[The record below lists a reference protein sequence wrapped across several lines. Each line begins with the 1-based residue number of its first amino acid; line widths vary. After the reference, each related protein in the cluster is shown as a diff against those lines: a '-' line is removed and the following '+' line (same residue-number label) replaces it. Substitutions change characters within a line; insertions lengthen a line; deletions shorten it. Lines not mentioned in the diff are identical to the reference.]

1 MSDITV
7 EKAEERK
14 EETFLERAEEA
25 FTNAAEVFERGI
37 EARSELAESM
47 ATNMESA
54 AEDSEE
60 IPEILE
66 GFANAYEL
74 YAKATEEILE
84 RTAEAY
90 EEGEA
95 PDLSEVGD
103 IWINTTN
110 EAAKEVMKTSGFAAA
125 GGNATGSS
133 LEVKKE
139 LDESRDELI
148 STTGMATE
156 STVVE
161 VGERLVELERR
172 QHEVEKK
179 LDRLIEHEQ
188 TGEPQ

>member
-7 EKAEERK
+7 EKAEEGT

-25 FTNAAEVFERGI
+25 FTKAAEMFERSM
-37 EARSELAESM
+37 EAQSELAESM
-47 ATNMESA
+47 ATSMEST

-60 IPEILE
+60 IPEMVE

-74 YAKATEEILE
+74 YAEATEEVFE

-90 EEGEA
+90 ENGEA
-95 PDLSEVGD
+95 PDLSEIGD
-103 IWINTTN
+103 IWVNTTN
-110 EAAKEVMKTSGFAAA
+110 EAAKEVMSTSGFAAA
-125 GGNATGSS
+125 GGSATGSS
-133 LEVKKE
+133 LEAKKE
-139 LDESRDELI
+139 FDETRDELLR
-148 STTGMATE
+148 TTGMATE

-179 LDRLIEHEQ
+179 LDRLIEEQ
-188 TGEPQ
+188 EEE